1 MEVLD
6 YVLDDIF
13 REGVEEKSK
22 FVVDSAIALFNEYK
36 AKYETINQEGTS
48 GQSTN
53 EGSSV
58 ASIPAISSAR
68 AWYIKRR
75 RTLTEEIQSE
85 LERYLSEAIECES
98 PNFDILH
105 YWKINSEM
113 FTILSKMARDVLAI
127 PISTVA
133 SESAFSTDGRV
144 LDPLRYSLTPK
155 IVQCLIYTADW
166 LRSFMAT
173 QKKKTSVE
181 EDLDEL
187 VKLDIGMHL

>member
-1 MEVLD
+1 MFLMIYLVKVLK
-6 YVLDDIF
+6 
-13 REGVEEKSK
+13 RSK
-22 FVVDSAIALFNEYK
+22 FIVNTAIALYNEYK
-36 AKYETINQEGTS
+36 AKYETINQERTS

-53 EGSSV
+53 EGSSI
-58 ASIPAISSAR
+58 ASIPAIPSAR
-68 AWYIKRR
+68 ARYIKRR
-75 RTLTEEIQSE
+75 RTLSEEIQSE
-85 LERYLSEAIECES
+85 LARYLSEAIECES

-113 FTILSKMARDVLAI
+113 FTILSKMARDVLVI

-133 SESAFSTDGRV
+133 SEYAFSTDGRV
-144 LDPLRYSLTPK
+144 LDPLRCSLTPK

-173 QKKKTSVE
+173 QKKTSVE